1 MIAVAPGEESH
12 MRRREFITLLGGTG
26 LLCACNAKLARAQQR
41 TMPVIGFLSPISADG
56 ASLFLDGYRLGLKE
70 TGFVDGQ
77 NVKIE
82 YRWAGGHYDRLPA
95 LALELIKMRV
105 SVIATMG
112 DAAYA
117 AKAAQ
122 SAAADRDLIP
132 IVFGM
137 GDDPV
142 ATGLVTSLNRPGG
155 HLTGVTSFG
164 HALGKKKLELLRQL
178 VPSATRFGLIVN
190 TSQAGL
196 MEVRDIEQAAHVLGL
211 ETQILRARNIN
222 EIDAAFETVNRER
235 LDALIITVDTFL
247 YSQSGRLGSLAA
259 RHSLPTIASLRP
271 FTAAGG
277 LMIYNGSVRDAVV
290 QQAIYTGRILKG
302 EKAADLPVQ
311 LPTKYDLVINLKSAR
326 ALGLD
331 VPPGLSALAD
341 EVIE

>member
-1 MIAVAPGEESH
+1 MK
-12 MRRREFITLLGGTG
+12 RREFITLLGGAAAAWP
-26 LLCACNAKLARAQQR
+26 LAARAQQL

-56 ASLFLDGYRLGLKE
+56 ASLFLDGFRQGLKE

-82 YRWAGGHYDRLPA
+82 YRWADGHYDRLPA
-95 LALELIKMRV
+95 LAAELVKMRV
-105 SVIATMG
+105 AVISTMG

-122 SAAADRDLIP
+122 SSAGDRDLIP

-142 ATGLVTSLNRPGG
+142 STGLVTSLRQPGG
-155 HLTGVTSFG
+155 QITGVTSFG
-164 HALGKKKLELLRQL
+164 HALGTKKLELLRQL
-178 VPSATRFGLIVN
+178 VPAATKFGVLVN
-190 TSQAGL
+190 SSQAGL
-196 MEVRDIEQAAHVLGL
+196 MEVKDIEQAAHLLGSK
-211 ETQILRARNIN
+211 TQLLHARNTN
-222 EIDAAFETVNRER
+222 EIDQAFVSIIRER

-247 YSQSGRLGSLAA
+247 YSQSGKLGSLAA
-259 RHSLPTIASLRP
+259 RHSVPTIASLRA

-277 LMIYNGSVRDAVV
+277 LMIYNGNVRSAVV

-311 LPTKYDLVINLKSAR
+311 LPTRYDFVINLKSAR

>member
-1 MIAVAPGEESH
+1 MLGGAAVAWP
-12 MRRREFITLLGGTG
+12 LGVH
-26 LLCACNAKLARAQQR
+26 AQQR
-41 TMPVIGFLSPISADG
+41 SMPVIGFLSPISADG
-56 ASLFLDGYRLGLKE
+56 ASLFLDGYRQGLKE

-77 NVKIE
+77 NVKVE

-95 LALELIKMRV
+95 LAAELVKMRV
-105 SVIATMG
+105 AVISTMG

-122 SAAADRDLIP
+122 SSAGDGDLIP

-155 HLTGVTSFG
+155 HITGVTSFG
-164 HALGKKKLELLRQL
+164 HALGTKKLELLRQL
-178 VPSATRFGLIVN
+178 VPAATRFGLLVN
-190 TSQAGL
+190 SNQAGL
-196 MEVRDIEQAAHVLGL
+196 MEVKDIEQAAHLLGL
-211 ETQILRARNIN
+211 KTQILHGRNTN
-222 EIDAAFETVNRER
+222 EIDEAFETIIRER
-235 LDALIITVDTFL
+235 LNALIITVDTFL

-259 RHSLPTIASLRP
+259 RHSVPTIASLRA

-277 LMIYNGSVRDAVV
+277 LMIYNGSVRNAVV
-290 QQAIYTGRILKG
+290 EQAIYTGRILKG

-331 VPPGLSALAD
+331 VQPGMSALAD
-341 EVIE
+341 ELIE